1 MSGRTICLYL
11 HVHQPY
17 RLRHYSIFEAGV
29 DSNYWFDADYQ
40 ADTSNER
47 IIHKVAEKSY
57 RPTNKLLKELLQ
69 AHEHF
74 SFSLSI
80 TGTVLEQLEMW
91 APDVLQDFKDLVATG
106 RVEIVAETYHHS
118 LAFFYSREE
127 FARQVTM
134 HREKVHELF
143 GVTPKV
149 LRNTELSY
157 NNDLAYW
164 ADQAGYKGIITEGWD
179 KVLGWRSPN
188 FMYKPAYTKNIKLLL
203 KNYQL
208 SDDIAFRFSNKN
220 WEGWPLTAHKYV
232 HWLDA
237 LPEDQPLVN
246 LFMDYETFGEHQWE
260 DHGIFDFMRHFPAE
274 FITRGNKF
282 MTLSEAIT
290 HYEPVDTLDV
300 PHTIT
305 WADTERD
312 LTAWLGNAMQTES
325 IEALYKLE
333 HDILATKDHTLIE
346 DWRRLQTSDHFYYMC
361 TKWFNDGDVHAYF
374 SPYESPY
381 EAFMYYCNALKD
393 LRLRLAW
400 AQASGGKE
408 PK

>member
-1 MSGRTICLYL
+1 MSRSICLYL
-11 HVHQPY
+11 HVHQPF
-17 RLRHYSIFEAGV
+17 RVRNYSIFQAGH
-29 DSNYWFDADYQ
+29 DSNYWFDPDYQ
-40 ADTSNER
+40 AGPSNER

-57 RPTNKLLKELLQ
+57 RPTNALLKELL
-69 AHEHF
+69 ATHPHF

-80 TGTVLEQLEMW
+80 TGTLIDQLQLW
-91 APDVLQDFKDLVATG
+91 APDVIADFQELVATG

-127 FARQVTM
+127 FARQVDM
-134 HREKVHELF
+134 HRQKIKELF

-164 ADQAGYKGIITEGWD
+164 ADEAGYKGIITEGWD

-188 FMYKPAYTKNIKLLL
+188 FMYRPAYTKNIRLLL
-203 KNYQL
+203 KNYKL
-208 SDDIAFRFSNKN
+208 SDDIAFRFSNRG
-220 WEGWPLTAHKYV
+220 WEEWPLTAEKYV
-232 HWLDA
+232 HWLNA
-237 LPEDQPLVN
+237 LPADQELVN

-274 FITRGNKF
+274 FIKHGGQFR
-282 MTLSEAIT
+282 TLSDAIK
-290 HYEPVDTLDV
+290 HFEPVDTIDS

-325 IEALYKLE
+325 VQAIYSLE
-333 HDILATKDHTLIE
+333 KDILATKDLALIE

-381 EAFMYYCNALKD
+381 EAFMYYSNAYKD
-393 LRLRLAW
+393 LKLRLMW
-400 AQASGGKE
+400 AKPGGKE